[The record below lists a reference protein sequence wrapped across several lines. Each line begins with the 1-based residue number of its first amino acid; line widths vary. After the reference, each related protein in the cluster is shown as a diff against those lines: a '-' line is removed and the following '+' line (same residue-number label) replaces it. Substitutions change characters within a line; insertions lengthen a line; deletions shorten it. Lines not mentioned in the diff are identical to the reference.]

1 MPDKYAFAT
10 DRRMNKPTSRRPHG
24 PYWTTISVYK
34 NFTGRDTFRTSGDFS
49 PTDMLVGAKK
59 TKSVPPDTILGL
71 RMYHK
76 CLFGPHP
83 VGGTHNTPQPLA
95 GFGGRFVAGSGQL
108 HSPRRQRSRKGR
120 RGWRS
125 APRGLT
131 PVHYRVKPS
140 HFGGSLTIYSA
151 GLYRFV
157 K

>member
-1 MPDKYAFAT
+1 MAHIGPRSACIKISRAGT
-10 DRRMNKPTSRRPHG
+10 LLGRRGIFLPPICWS
-24 PYWTTISVYK
+24 
-34 NFTGRDTFRTSGDFS
+34 
-49 PTDMLVGAKK
+49 AQKK